1 MTGACESTCESM
13 PFFKDFVMESGMFS
27 DIANRVYQDVQ
38 AQQKRGNVK
47 AGIPEGASEELERA
61 LQTLFLSKRRV
72 VWEDVI
78 KVYDSVEGMK

>member
-1 MTGACESTCESM
+1 
-13 PFFKDFVMESGMFS
+13 MFS

>member
-1 MTGACESTCESM
+1 
-13 PFFKDFVMESGMFS
+13 MFS

-38 AQQKRGNVK
+38 AQQKRGNAK
-47 AGIPEGASEELERA
+47 AGIPEGASKELERA

-78 KVYDSVEGMK
+78 KVYDSVAGKEQS